1 MTSASGVAA
10 RIETTALAC
19 GATSAATV
27 ASCGGL
33 WHRTT
38 TSARWATSAAD
49 AERLAADLLGQRL
62 RALGDDV
69 GAQQRPTPAEGEPSG
84 HAPGADEAEHHGSQL
99 WLKKPFSMS
108 SARSSAEIST
118 LRGVSMKTLSAIRC
132 MPPSRA

>member
-1 MTSASGVAA
+1 MAQDDDVG
-10 RIETTALAC
+10 AL
-19 GATSAATV
+19 GDL
-27 ASCGGL
+27 GRRGQ
-33 WHRTT
+33 
-38 TSARWATSAAD
+38 
-49 AERLAADLLGQRL
+49 RLAADLVGQRL

-69 GAQQRPTPAEGEPSG
+69 GAQHRPTPAEGEPSG
-84 HAPGADEAEHHGSQL
+84 HAPGADEAEHAPCQL